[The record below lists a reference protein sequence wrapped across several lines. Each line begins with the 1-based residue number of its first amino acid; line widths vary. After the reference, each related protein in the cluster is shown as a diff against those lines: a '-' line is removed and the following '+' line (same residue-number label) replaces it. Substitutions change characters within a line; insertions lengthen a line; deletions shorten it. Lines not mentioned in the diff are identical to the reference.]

1 MRISLFTSYNKQ
13 ERIYLWG
20 IIMIKTLFKHISKYY
35 KDTFVLA
42 IAGVAVGV
50 LVGLVDA
57 AFGLGLNACTA
68 IRTKYFWYLIW
79 FLPLGGVFIW
89 FIYHQFGKSVANG
102 MKMVF
107 HVGLGKNTKLPIR
120 MVPLAVI
127 GTWTTHLFG
136 GSAGREGVAVQI
148 GAAVSNNVG
157 RLVDKT
163 IDIENSRKMFLI
175 TGMAAGFSGLF
186 CTPLAAIFFALEVLV
201 AGKLEYHALIPATV
215 ASISAAFTSRA
226 LGLRKFHINI
236 LETLNYHP
244 STYNAVFLL
253 KLAAM
258 GLCFGIVGSLFAL
271 ILRYLRLKFA
281 FRFSSPVKK
290 VLIMGSVVAILMMI
304 FHQGRY
310 SGTGSNLVTLCFD
323 GITDDIYAYD
333 WILKMALTILTLSS
347 GFIGGEVAPLFSIG
361 SCLGY
366 VLGPVFG
373 FDPMFGAALGFASVF
388 CSGSNTLLAAILVGV
403 ESFGYNMLPFFSV
416 VCFVSFIFNFN
427 NSIFTA
433 QRVAFTHPVRHQRLK
448 QRIAP
453 KGNQRISI
461 YIVVP
466 ASSNVSY
473 ILCIYRTYH
482 WQLFTNA
489 WQ

>member
-1 MRISLFTSYNKQ
+1 
-13 ERIYLWG
+13 
-20 IIMIKTLFKHISKYY
+20 
-35 KDTFVLA
+35 
-42 IAGVAVGV
+42 
-50 LVGLVDA
+50 
-57 AFGLGLNACTA
+57 
-68 IRTKYFWYLIW
+68 
-79 FLPLGGVFIW
+79 
-89 FIYHQFGKSVANG
+89 
-102 MKMVF
+102 
-107 HVGLGKNTKLPIR
+107 
-120 MVPLAVI
+120 
-127 GTWTTHLFG
+127 
-136 GSAGREGVAVQI
+136 
-148 GAAVSNNVG
+148 
-157 RLVDKT
+157 
-163 IDIENSRKMFLI
+163 MFLI

-244 STYNAVFLL
+244 STYNAVLLL

-258 GLCFGIVGSLFAL
+258 GLVFGIVGSLFAL

-310 SGTGSNLVTLCFD
+310 SGTGSNLVALCFD

-453 KGNQRISI
+453 KGN
-461 YIVVP
+461 
-466 ASSNVSY
+466 
-473 ILCIYRTYH
+473 
-482 WQLFTNA
+482 
-489 WQ
+489 